1 MSRTAIILLLF
12 GLAHFVA
19 AVVSRRNRIALRNY
33 LIIASILT
41 LSGLVLLVRHSIP

>member
-19 AVVSRRNRIALRNY
+19 AFVSRHNRIALRNY
-33 LIIASILT
+33 LIVASILT
-41 LSGLVLLVRHSIP
+41 LSALVLLMRYLLP

>member
-1 MSRTAIILLLF
+1 MIRTAIILLLF

-19 AVVSRRNRIALRNY
+19 AFVSRRNRIALRNY

-41 LSGLVLLVRHSIP
+41 LSGLVLLVRQSIP